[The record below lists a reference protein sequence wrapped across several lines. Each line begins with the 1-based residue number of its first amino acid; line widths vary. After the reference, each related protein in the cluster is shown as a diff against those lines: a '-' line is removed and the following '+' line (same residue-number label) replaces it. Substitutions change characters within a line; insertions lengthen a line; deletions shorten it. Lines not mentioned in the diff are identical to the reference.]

1 MSRFFSAKD
10 KNDNSSNKSAAA
22 NNTVDHRDFQVR
34 DLYKKGVNHLSNQ
47 KFNDAIR
54 SFELALRL
62 DPKFVEAWIKKG
74 YAHFHMGDYSF
85 AISSYD
91 MALNIDLDNYEAW
104 NLKGLAYYKMNNYA
118 KAIECCT
125 KALDANP
132 SDGLVWYNYACY
144 LTLADKVDDGMEAL
158 KRAIEIDISH
168 AKKAVRD
175 RDFENARAEEGFMR
189 IFEVVV
195 LESLRQGYD
204 YVGKIVWATGMDKQD
219 VEDAFLRLGMKG
231 LVTIKEKKS
240 YLGKEVSY
248 ELSRDISDNL
258 GETKRSG
265 FFKSKEYSAPI
276 QEIKDIIEILD
287 KSVESVK
294 NGDIDETIDSFEQLT
309 SPAKHGNTMIEQ
321 FFDQHRDLR
330 LYQIRLRDK
339 GQEYLDSHKSELTNL
354 LEDIIQKVRGGPLSR
369 TIQD

>member
-1 MSRFFSAKD
+1 MSRFFRAKD
-10 KNDNSSNKSAAA
+10 KEDNSKPEVSKDTDNL
-22 NNTVDHRDFQVR
+22 DFQVR
-34 DLYKKGVNHLSNQ
+34 DLYKKGVNHMSNDKLS
-47 KFNDAIR
+47 DAIR

-62 DPKFVEAWIKKG
+62 DPNYVEAWIKKG
-74 YAHFHMGDYSF
+74 YSHFHLRDYSF

-91 MALNIDLDNYEAW
+91 MALNIDPDNHEAW
-104 NLKGLAYYKMNNYA
+104 NLKGLAYYKMNNYT

-144 LTLADKVDDGMEAL
+144 LTLDGKVDDGMEAL

-175 RDFENARAEEGFMR
+175 NDFENARAEEGFMR
-189 IFEVVV
+189 IIEVVV

-204 YVGKIVWATGMDKQD
+204 YVGKIVWATGMDKLD
-219 VEDAFLRLGMKG
+219 VEEAIMRLSMKG
-231 LVTIKEKKS
+231 LVTIKQKKS
-240 YLGKEVSY
+240 ITGKEEYY
-248 ELSRDISDNL
+248 ELSGDISDKL
-258 GETKRSG
+258 GQVKRSG
-265 FFKSKEYSAPI
+265 FLKPKEYSAPI

-294 NGDIDETIDSFEQLT
+294 NGDLNQTVDSFEQLT
-309 SPAKHGNTMIEQ
+309 NPSKHGNTMIEQ

-330 LYQIRLRDK
+330 LYQARINDK
-339 GQEYLDSHKSELTNL
+339 GQGYLDSHKSELTAL
-354 LEDIIQKVRGGPLSR
+354 LENIIEKVRSGPLSR
-369 TIQD
+369 TI